1 MSDQQLEPALNI
13 ANLNDSDSRGFDC
26 AGKAYFVV
34 RLHGKLRVYRNLCP
48 HRQVNLNWQADAFFD
63 SSNSLIQCASH
74 GALFLIETGEC
85 VSGPCQGEYLEAI
98 DFEQQGDWLYLR
110 CQVDKIKQ

>member
-1 MSDQQLEPALNI
+1 MTDQAPQRVLNI
-13 ANLNDSDSRGFDC
+13 ADLNDPGSRGFSH
-26 AGKAYFVV
+26 AGRAYFAV
-34 RLHGKLRVYRNLCP
+34 RHQGQLRVYRNLCP
-48 HRQVNLNWQADAFFD
+48 HRQIGLDWQPDAFFD

-85 VSGPCQGEYLEAI
+85 VSGPCQGEYLEAV

-110 CQVDKIKQ
+110 V